1 MLNTLNQALWELQNR
16 RLEAYFKVMDSVED
30 LLEPFAKELYQD
42 LKQVFED
49 GKSLGL
55 TMNQDWI
62 LAYIQHLETFTR
74 GVKRMVKGEY

>member
-16 RLEAYFKVMDSVED
+16 RLEAYFEVMDSVED

-49 GKSLGL
+49 GKVIGL
-55 TMNQDWI
+55 TMDQDWI
-62 LAYIQHLETFTR
+62 FAYVQHLETFTR